1 MSRHHRRRS
10 RDLRASDVVERAI
23 DLALNHAG
31 GVVFTLR
38 VSHEDDRGHRA
49 RVESCRTRT
58 PTVTFFLLVKR
69 RRARLDDARG
79 LDRSRDRRRARDVR
93 GVETPSEGGWV
104 RGFTSDWSVKSVRSR
119 DAGARP
125 PRRGALDVE

>member
-58 PTVTFFLLVKR
+58 PTVTFSAFVGVGASPGAG
-69 RRARLDDARG
+69 RARAD
-79 LDRSRDRRRARDVR
+79 STVR
-93 GVETPSEGGWV
+93 GT
-104 RGFTSDWSVKSVRSR
+104 
-119 DAGARP
+119 AGAR
-125 PRRGALDVE
+125 AM